1 MFMWGRI
8 ETEAKALARIDE
20 RRRKSRDMLTVSRSP
35 KGRVLSSE
43 IHVMTGQAIDTDEW
57 ATINW
62 RKLEV
67 AVFRL
72 QKRIFQATERGDKPQ
87 IRKLQRLLVNSRA
100 SKLLAVRR
108 VTQENKGKRT
118 AGVDG
123 VKSLTPKQRLE
134 LASSLKLKDKAS
146 PLRRVEIP
154 KPGTDEKR
162 PLGIPTIYDRALQ
175 GVLKLALEPEW
186 EARFEANSYGF
197 RPGRSALDARSI
209 IHKSLI
215 RTQKYVLDADIAKCF
230 DRISHEALLKKLDA
244 PPYIRRQIKAWL
256 KCGVMVDYSRRRE
269 LQKTEAGTPQ
279 GGVISPLLANIAL
292 HGMEN
297 DLRKFMGYT
306 GNKAYRLA
314 FIRYADDFVILH
326 ENLEEVRKA
335 KVYVEKWLKTIGL
348 ELKEAKTRIAHTYK
362 KFGEQEPGFD
372 FLGSYIRQ
380 YPVSK
385 HKKVNCGFG
394 KWVQFKVRIS
404 PSKKNLKAHTDSIR
418 VVLKNGTTKP
428 QFDVIKKLNPIITGW
443 CNYHCTSPG
452 IRHTFEKMEWT
463 TWQMLRGWA
472 RRRVGKSGNPKQYW
486 RKVTYLDK
494 KTGKIRNCQRFSTT
508 AGFILTPHTDA
519 QTVTYAKVKD
529 KVSPFNGDWAY
540 WSKRRGEYP
549 GTPTRVAK
557 LLKTQ
562 KGKCWHCGLYIN
574 SDDEL
579 EVHHIDKHRRNN
591 AHNNLALVHI
601 VCHDRLHG
609 KGEVVSDDNG

>member
-1 MFMWGRI
+1 MAPCN
-8 ETEAKALARIDE
+8 EEYT
-20 RRRKSRDMLTVSRSP
+20 LTVSRST

-43 IHVMTGQAIDTDEW
+43 IHVMTGQATDTDEW

-72 QKRIFQATERGDKPQ
+72 QKRIFQAAERGDKPQ
-87 IRKLQRLLVNSRA
+87 VHKLQRLLINSRA

-123 VKSLTPKQRLE
+123 IKALTAKLRLE
-134 LASSLKLKDKAS
+134 LASSLRLSDKAS
-146 PLRRVEIP
+146 SLRRVEIP
-154 KPGTDEKR
+154 KPGTEEKR
-162 PLGIPTIYDRALQ
+162 PLGIPTLYDRALQ
-175 GVLKLALEPEW
+175 GVVKLALEPEW

-197 RPGRSALDARSI
+197 RPGRSVLDARSA

-230 DRISHEALLKKLDA
+230 DRISHESLLNKLDT
-244 PPYIRRQIKAWL
+244 PPYIRRQIRAWL
-256 KCGVMVDYSRRRE
+256 KCGVMVDYSNRRE

-314 FIRYADDFVILH
+314 FIRYADDFVVLH
-326 ENLEEVRKA
+326 EKLEEVQKA
-335 KVYVEKWLKTIGL
+335 KVYIERWLKTIGL
-348 ELKEAKTRIAHTYK
+348 ELKEAKTRIAHTYNMHA
-362 KFGEQEPGFD
+362 EEEPGFD
-372 FLGSYIRQ
+372 FLGSHIQ
-380 YPVSK
+380 QLPVGK
-385 HKKVNCGFG
+385 HKKVNCGLG
-394 KWVQFKVRIS
+394 KWVQFEVRIS

-418 VVLKNGTTKP
+418 AVLKKGTTKP
-428 QFDVIKKLNPIITGW
+428 QFDVIKELNPKITGW

-452 IRHTFEKMEWT
+452 IRHAFEKVSWT

-486 RKVTYLDK
+486 KVISYQDK
-494 KTGKIRNCQRFSTT
+494 KTGKQRKCLRFSTS
-508 AGFILTPHTDA
+508 AGFHLKPHTDTP
-519 QTVTYAKVKD
+519 TVTYAKVREN
-529 KVSPFNGDWAY
+529 VSPFNGDWAY
-540 WSKRRGEYP
+540 WIKRRGEYP

-562 KGKCWHCGLYIN
+562 KGKCSHCGLYIK

-579 EVHHIDKHRRNN
+579 EIHHIDKNRRNN
-591 AHNNLALVHI
+591 NHSNLALVHV
-601 VCHDRLHG
+601 VCHDRIHG
-609 KGEVVSDDNG
+609 KGEAASDDNG